1 MWFNMDFE
9 IPKSIKL
16 EHEELHEELEE
27 ATMES
32 GSVGDAAKAV
42 QEVLQPHFLKEEEFA
57 LPPLGLLSKLSN
69 GQTTIEMKDAIDMA
83 EKLRAELNQMLEEHR
98 EIVARLKTLTETSL
112 KENKLDYVQF
122 AEKLTLHAQTEEEVL
137 YPAAILVGKYLKLQL
152 EK

>member
-1 MWFNMDFE
+1 MLFE

-16 EHEELHEELEE
+16 EHQELHEELEE

-32 GSVGDAAKAV
+32 GSVGAAAKAV

-69 GQTTIEMKDAIDMA
+69 GQTTIEMKDAIAMT
-83 EKLRAELNQMLEEHR
+83 ERLRAELNQMLEEHR

-137 YPAAILVGKYLKLQL
+137 YPAAILVGEYLKLQL

>member
-1 MWFNMDFE
+1 MDFE

-16 EHEELHEELEE
+16 EHEELHEDLEE

-42 QEVLQPHFLKEEEFA
+42 QEVLHPHFLKEEEFA
-57 LPPLGLLSKLSN
+57 LPPLGLLPKLSN
-69 GQTTIEMKDAIDMA
+69 GQITPEMKGAIAMA
-83 EKLRAELNQMLEEHR
+83 DRLRAELNQMLKEHR
-98 EIVARLKTLTETSL
+98 EIVARLKILTAAAL
-112 KENKLDYVQF
+112 KENKLEYVQF

-137 YPAAILVGKYLKLQL
+137 YPAVILVAEYLKLQS

>member
-1 MWFNMDFE
+1 MEFE
-9 IPKSIKL
+9 VPKSIKL
-16 EHEELHEELEE
+16 EHEELHEDLEE

-69 GQTTIEMKDAIDMA
+69 GQITPEMKDAIAMA
-83 EKLRAELNQMLEEHR
+83 DRLRAELNQMLSEHR
-98 EIVARLKTLTETSL
+98 EIVARLKTLTEAAL
-112 KENKLDYVQF
+112 KENKIEYVQF

-137 YPAAILVGKYLKLQL
+137 YPAAILVGEYLKLQS

>member
-1 MWFNMDFE
+1 MDFE

-16 EHEELHEELEE
+16 EHEELHQDLEE

-32 GSVGDAAKAV
+32 GSVGDAAKVV

-57 LPPLGLLSKLSN
+57 LPPLGLLSILSN
-69 GQTTIEMKDAIDMA
+69 GQITTEMKGAIAMA
-83 EKLRAELNQMLEEHR
+83 DRLRAELNQMLEEHR
-98 EIVARLKTLTETSL
+98 EIVGRLKVLTEAAL
-112 KENKLDYVQF
+112 KENKIEYVQF

-137 YPAAILVGKYLKLQL
+137 YPAVILVGEYLKLQF

>member
-1 MWFNMDFE
+1 MDFE
-9 IPKSIKL
+9 VPKSIKL
-16 EHEELHEELEE
+16 EHEELHEDIEE

-69 GQTTIEMKDAIDMA
+69 GQITLEMKDAIAMG
-83 EKLRAELNQMLEEHR
+83 ERLRAELNQMLKEHR
-98 EIVARLKTLTETSL
+98 EIVARLKTLTDAAL
-112 KENKLDYVQF
+112 KENKLEYVQF
-122 AEKLTLHAQTEEEVL
+122 AEKLALHAQTEEEVL
-137 YPAAILVGKYLKLQL
+137 YPVAILVGEYLKMQS

>member
-1 MWFNMDFE
+1 MGFE

-16 EHEELHEELEE
+16 EHEELHEDLEE

-57 LPPLGLLSKLSN
+57 LPPLGLLSRLSD
-69 GQTTIEMKDAIDMA
+69 GKITLEMKDAMAMA
-83 EKLRAELNQMLEEHR
+83 ERLRAELDQMLEEHR
-98 EIVARLKTLTETSL
+98 EIVARLKTLTEAAL

-137 YPAAILVGKYLKLQL
+137 YPATILVGKYLRLQF
-152 EK
+152 EKINSE

>member
-1 MWFNMDFE
+1 MDFE

-16 EHEELHEELEE
+16 EHEELHEDLEE
-27 ATMES
+27 ATMEP

-69 GQTTIEMKDAIDMA
+69 GQITLEMKDAITMA
-83 EKLRAELNQMLEEHR
+83 EILRAELNQMLSEHK
-98 EIVARLKTLTETSL
+98 EIVARLKTLTEAAL
-112 KENKLDYVQF
+112 KENKLEYVQF

-137 YPAAILVGKYLKLQL
+137 YPAAILVGEYLKMQF
-152 EK
+152 ENKF

>member
-1 MWFNMDFE
+1 MDFE

-16 EHEELHEELEE
+16 EHEELHEDLEE

-32 GSVGDAAKAV
+32 GSIGDAAKAV

-57 LPPLGLLSKLSN
+57 LPPLGLLSKLAN
-69 GQTTIEMKDAIDMA
+69 GQMTLEMKDAIAMA
-83 EKLRAELNQMLEEHR
+83 ERLRAELNQMLKEHR
-98 EIVARLKTLTETSL
+98 EIVARLKTLTEAAL

-137 YPAAILVGKYLKLQL
+137 YPAAILVGEYLKLQL